1 MTRNH
6 TISNYHNMY
15 DPYYLS
21 PQIQCSKGCKITWKK
36 DITCETT
43 SFFNFFNTS
52 TFNCTNS
59 TDIEEL
65 ELAIDYEIGYTFRE
79 KAIPKGILYY
89 MGLVKDD
96 FEDENSDLDSNNED
110 EIISNDQEV

>member
-1 MTRNH
+1 MFGV
-6 TISNYHNMY
+6 INY
-15 DPYYLS
+15 
-21 PQIQCSKGCKITWKK
+21 
-36 DITCETT
+36 
-43 SFFNFFNTS
+43 FNNS

-59 TDIEEL
+59 TDIEELEL

-96 FEDENSDLDSNNED
+96 FEDESSDLDSNIED
-110 EIISNDQEV
+110 EILSNDQEV